1 MSSSPPRWWPGL
13 LLCVLEPGSQDLA
26 GMAWVF
32 AEEEIFNYGSNKC
45 ISVRTQLKRLS
56 KEVFQMRGS
65 WEVNRGDVVAQ
76 GLWQQGTRQGGE
88 KEGKDCACRL

>member
-1 MSSSPPRWWPGL
+1 
-13 LLCVLEPGSQDLA
+13 
-26 GMAWVF
+26 MAWVF
-32 AEEEIFNYGSNKC
+32 AEEEIFNRGSNKC

-65 WEVNRGDVVAQ
+65 WEVDRGDVVAQ

-88 KEGKDCACRL
+88 KEGKDCACRLWLTCLKPAAVPNDSKSDAGFPYLSC